1 MSIEFSELLPQT
13 PNTNIDTETSTDTGI
28 VINNDTDA
36 NDFNKP
42 LPLHIANLIEVRAG
56 KAMPFAR
63 EQMSAI
69 DKSPIKA
76 PVAVDFMGLTSDE
89 QADRRHHGGPLKAV
103 HQLAT
108 ATYEKINT
116 EFGLKVRVGTLG
128 ENLTTA
134 AVNGLPEMDE
144 SNVCIGDVFQ
154 YGQDKI
160 NGTDNNS
167 DSVQLRIVQP
177 RRPCYKINDQISQFI
192 KVPNIASWITKQGIA
207 GWYFEVVRD
216 GMIDTDLPV
225 YLIERPY
232 PFATLDKL
240 WHLSNSKEKFTANII
255 EPWLTIECLEESWKV
270 VLKKK
275 IQSN

>member
-1 MSIEFSELLPQT
+1 MSIEQIASSSQK
-13 PNTNIDTETSTDTGI
+13 SS
-28 VINNDTDA
+28 A
-36 NDFNKP
+36 DFNQT
-42 LPLHIANLIEVRAG
+42 LPLHIANLTCVRAG

-69 DKSPIKA
+69 DKAPIEA
-76 PVAVDFMGLTSDE
+76 PVAVNFMGLTTDE

-108 ATYEKINT
+108 ATYDKINA

-128 ENLTTA
+128 ENLTTE
-134 AVNGLPEMDE
+134 AVNSLPAMDE
-144 SNVCIGDVFQ
+144 STVCIGDIFQ
-154 YGQDKI
+154 YGGQYGDI
-160 NGTDNNS
+160 DTN

-177 RRPCYKINDQISQFI
+177 RRPCYKINDQIGQFKLN

-216 GMIDTDLPV
+216 GMIHTDLPV

-232 PFATLDKL
+232 PFATLEKL
-240 WHLSNSKEKFTANII
+240 WQLANSKEKFDAEVI
-255 EPWLTIECLEESWKV
+255 EPWLAIECLEDSWKT
-270 VLKKK
+270 VLAKK
-275 IQSN
+275 IRQVSI